1 MVHVTETRV
10 RQEWQLNNKQ
20 LQAHLISIST
30 PGWGRGG
37 IVCVC
42 GGCPLFL
49 IASTKVSSS
58 FKKSSGIKSFWPSL
72 CNMPGTNYCGLK
84 DGMLWA
90 SLYHIFTAEVS
101 VQMGWGVRIEVNSV

>member
-1 MVHVTETRV
+1 M

-30 PGWGRGG
+30 PGGGRGG
-37 IVCVC
+37 IV
-42 GGCPLFL
+42 GGGLCPLFL

-72 CNMPGTNYCGLK
+72 CNMPRTNYCGLK